1 MTVYKSVSELI
12 GGTPLVELT
21 NYEKNNNLEA
31 VIVGKV
37 ESFNPAGSVKD
48 RVAKAMIDDALA
60 SGKIDA
66 DTVLIE
72 PTSGNTGIGLA
83 AIAAARGM
91 RLIIAMP
98 ETMSVERRNLM
109 KAYGAELVL
118 TDGALGMKGAIARAE
133 ELAAEIPNS
142 FIVGQFTNPATPA
155 VHEATTGPE
164 IWEATDHKVTHFV
177 AGIGTG
183 GTISGTGK
191 YLKEASNGAVKVI
204 GSDPEGSIYSA
215 SSRDEVHQYDI
226 EGVGEDFYPKAFDR
240 NITDDIVRVSDAEA
254 FEMTRRL
261 AGEEALLVGGSS
273 GMAVASA
280 IKYALANDLDENQIV
295 VVLAPDSGRSYL
307 EKIFNDDWM
316 RANGYGDIV
325 ERTSKPSL
333 AEQYLNGAPSDEGAA
348 DGLHN

>member
-1 MTVYKSVSELI
+1 MPKSSSHR
-12 GGTPLVELT
+12 P
-21 NYEKNNNLEA
+21 
-31 VIVGKV
+31 
-37 ESFNPAGSVKD
+37 
-48 RVAKAMIDDALA
+48 
-60 SGKIDA
+60 
-66 DTVLIE
+66 
-72 PTSGNTGIGLA
+72 
-83 AIAAARGM
+83 
-91 RLIIAMP
+91 
-98 ETMSVERRNLM
+98 
-109 KAYGAELVL
+109 
-118 TDGALGMKGAIARAE
+118 
-133 ELAAEIPNS
+133 
-142 FIVGQFTNPATPA
+142 TPA
-155 VHEATTGPE
+155 RTTRAPTTSRRTTGQHDSRRFRPNQYDNPNGPLSHYYTTGPE

-333 AEQYLNGAPSDEGAA
+333 AEQYLNGTPSDEGAA